1 MPSYTKSFR
10 NTSHASFARQ
20 AAIDAFGPQAI
31 HHLNGA
37 GFVNRRPDSA
47 GDDEI
52 VDGCQAVTRWLSL
65 AANIEGDEAEI
76 AYQTADEI
84 RRVFGLSW
92 ADVLDREAA

>member
-52 VDGCQAVTRWLSL
+52 VDGREALARWLKL
-65 AANIEGDEAEI
+65 AANAEGEAADTAFE
-76 AYQTADEI
+76 TADEI
-84 RRVFGLSW
+84 RRVLGLEWSN
-92 ADVLDREAA
+92 LIGREAA